1 MNSESVTALVVA
13 QLQGDGEPMPV
24 RVELRWVATDP
35 YAVWVV
41 FQTGRTDAGDVP
53 WVLSRE
59 LLAEGLHAPAGIGDV
74 HIHPDEAELFIT
86 VLELSSPSGYALFEL
101 DTVDLSEFLEL
112 TYDHVPL
119 GAEELFIDL
128 DFEIAML
135 WEGETR

>member
-13 QLQGDGEPMPV
+13 QLQGHGEPMPV
-24 RVELRWVATDP
+24 RVELRWDATDP

-74 HIHPDEAELFIT
+74 HIRPDEAELFIT

-135 WEGETR
+135 WEGENR